1 MTQAPET
8 QGSLFSVKTMAAHT
22 VLAPSSSHKLPLRF
36 VFLIRQDA
44 FRSAV
49 KVLILTTLQG
59 PKETDKAE
67 CAKKES
73 DRNQVDERYHDRAA
87 EDWALEPSVSEDGRT
102 GLRRTDSCRRNAFA
116 MTNSEE
122 IDIAAAAISGVTW
135 PKIATGTAIAL

>member
-8 QGSLFSVKTMAAHT
+8 QGSLFSVNTMAAHT
-22 VLAPSSSHKLPLRF
+22 VLAPLSSRKLPRRF

-44 FRSAV
+44 FRGAV

-73 DRNQVDERYHDRAA
+73 DRNQVDERCHDRAA
-87 EDWALEPSVSEDGRT
+87 EGWALEPSVSEDGR
-102 GLRRTDSCRRNAFA
+102 LRRTDSCRRNAFA

-135 PKIATGTAIAL
+135 PRIATGTAIAL